1 MCVVRDKLCIHSV
14 LLFAGIK
21 VFNNTLNESN
31 SACEGNTNCMIFSFV
46 LQIPHSPM
54 PCLPVGLSAS
64 SYLFIP
70 IVAVAAILLSIGRI
84 GVEVLQMITLQLEYF
99 KDIVNWTELILYTF
113 TIIFAWTFNT
123 QCWCPLP
130 WQWQIGAVAMFLSW
144 MALILFFRK
153 LHLTGVYVLMF
164 STILFTFLKLTIFAF
179 LLVVSFSLSF
189 YMLFRLSVFQVSGM
203 SLTRTVIYVHQ
214 FSW

>member
-1 MCVVRDKLCIHSV
+1 MCPIQSEQKVPLVKVIQTAWYF
-14 LLFAGIK
+14 LLF
-21 VFNNTLNESN
+21 F
-31 SACEGNTNCMIFSFV
+31 IFLTALCHAF
-46 LQIPHSPM
+46 
-54 PCLPVGLSAS
+54 PVGLSAS

-130 WQWQIGAVAMFLSW
+130 WQWQIGAVAVFLSW

-189 YMLFRLSVFQVSGM
+189 YMLFRLSVFQVSGA
-203 SLTRTVIYVHQ
+203 SVTRTVMYVHLQ
-214 FSW
+214 LVNMVHLEFML